1 MKCQF
6 FSSVCVCMCVCARAV
21 CCVWMMPFF
30 YQGEMCLL
38 GFIKESVIFC
48 FCFIRN
54 CSVLVWIEDEKSRHR
69 FFQLST
75 LVMCEQ
81 FSQRSTKFQLLLLL
95 NLIVLIPSTLLLS
108 RRPTWNAFVI
118 VKVCLERLFF
128 VFFIFILT
136 FLCFLSLQL
145 VGVMCSFLFLLCL
158 HSHCVASIFL
168 QIASSNI
175 NSSQR
180 GPCCYNS
187 THALHSLLLS
197 IFTTLST
204 ERRTFVTLSHLAPTA
219 GIGFMLSNSREDAKV
234 WFLRVRKSCI
244 HHLSWSNSS
253 HIVLWLPCPSLTEFL
268 TWSLDGGLCVDVSL
282 LSYRSVRV
290 RLRS

>member
-1 MKCQF
+1 MKC
-6 FSSVCVCMCVCARAV
+6 VCDRKS
-21 CCVWMMPFF
+21 
-30 YQGEMCLL
+30 LL
-38 GFIKESVIFC
+38 
-48 FCFIRN
+48 R
-54 CSVLVWIEDEKSRHR
+54 KS
-69 FFQLST
+69 
-75 LVMCEQ
+75 
-81 FSQRSTKFQLLLLL
+81 
-95 NLIVLIPSTLLLS
+95 
-108 RRPTWNAFVI
+108 
-118 VKVCLERLFF
+118 FF

-136 FLCFLSLQL
+136 FLCFPSLQL
-145 VGVMCSFLFLLCL
+145 VGVMCFLLFLLCL
-158 HSHCVASIFL
+158 HSHCVGSIFL

-197 IFTTLST
+197 IFATLST
-204 ERRTFVTLSHLAPTA
+204 ERRTLSHLAPTV
-219 GIGFMLSNSREDAKV
+219 GTGFLLTNAREDAKV

-244 HHLSWSNSS
+244 HHLSWSNSC